1 MCTFFHDVL
10 DMFHKHVHILIKHKR
25 LWQTENN
32 NTSLQLVQLKKFVET
47 KSIMN
52 GRHGKKTPTQKQSKL
67 KINCYKDISIY
78 LSFVAIQFFRTP

>member
-32 NTSLQLVQLKKFVET
+32 NTNLQLVQLKKFVET
-47 KSIMN
+47 KRTEGM
-52 GRHGKKTPTQKQSKL
+52 GKNTNTKT
-67 KINCYKDISIY
+67 N
-78 LSFVAIQFFRTP
+78 